1 MTKCRDCR
9 AELRLG
15 GGGCWLGSRAT
26 SRLLKGGEGGRRPRL
41 PAAHLTKTAVP
52 STPLLWSCFTNSF
65 TASIRE
71 PPARRQCEA
80 GYQTCP
86 APPHTHPPERTNT
99 PGRTHTRAGLLGL
112 SWTRGPMPCQAAS
125 QSYCQTVTPLLPDTR
140 RRERVSGYVGAK
152 CCTLLMP
159 GLVLHRNK
167 DKFLTQQKTPPHPQF
182 DSPTQSSYPGS
193 QRQGE
198 GCSRATAHAA
208 NAAARHSSSCEA
220 QVAAPSSFQDKPL
233 RPLAG
238 ILRVFQVPQMLK

>member
-86 APPHTHPPERTNT
+86 APPHTHPQERTNT

-125 QSYCQTVTPLLPDTR
+125 QSYCQTVTPLLPDTQ

-152 CCTLLMP
+152 CCTLLMS

-167 DKFLTQQKTPPHPQF
+167 DKFLTQQKTPPTPSSILQLNPPTRAPRGRERVAPEPQHM
-182 DSPTQSSYPGS
+182 
-193 QRQGE
+193 QRMLQPD
-198 GCSRATAHAA
+198 TAHPVKHRWLLPAA
-208 NAAARHSSSCEA
+208 FRTN
-220 QVAAPSSFQDKPL
+220 L
-233 RPLAG
+233 
-238 ILRVFQVPQMLK
+238 